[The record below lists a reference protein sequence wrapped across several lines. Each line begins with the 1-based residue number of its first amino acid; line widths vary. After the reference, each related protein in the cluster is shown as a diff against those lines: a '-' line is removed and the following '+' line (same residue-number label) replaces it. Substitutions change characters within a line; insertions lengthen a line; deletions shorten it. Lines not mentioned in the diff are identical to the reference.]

1 MSSVQNIRTAI
12 KNRIAATIPTYTE
25 AKYSLDFERNSSTD
39 INNKYGV
46 VPQGQEQVEGT
57 NRFIT
62 LDQSFDIKL
71 GKTFITDN
79 AGDASLIA
87 LTETMMADMDTLYSD
102 FITSRLGLPAV
113 ILNVFNKI
121 ILEPEYNTAEKYIT
135 ITMSVTVKYRVAA

>member
-1 MSSVQNIRTAI
+1 MNSVQNIRTAI
-12 KNRIAATIPTYTE
+12 KNRIAAAIPTYTE
-25 AKYSLDFERNSSTD
+25 AKYSIDFERNSSTD

-62 LDQSFDIKL
+62 LDQAFDVKL

-79 AGDASLIA
+79 AGDAALIT
-87 LTETMMADMDTLYSD
+87 LTETMMADLDTLYSD

-121 ILEPEYNTAEKYIT
+121 VLDPVYNTTEKYIT
-135 ITMSVTVKYRVAA
+135 VTMTITVKYRVVA